1 MQFLKKS
8 NTDKHWEKCCHAP
21 SGKNVKTEF
30 IYFFEKKKK
39 VSFMQE
45 ILKCAVNKRNNIL
58 IG

>member
-39 VSFMQE
+39 KYHLCKKYWSVQ
-45 ILKCAVNKRNNIL
+45 
-58 IG
+58 